1 MNTDVGTRRAVST
14 HKLFNNLCIVAN
26 TVRRY
31 KSTQQK
37 NGAPFLTMLR
47 LEFRKSIV
55 FRLNLEIALGMC
67 ANGAN
72 LGSLFADADV
82 TAVDALPDNV
92 LVL

>member
-1 MNTDVGTRRAVST
+1 
-14 HKLFNNLCIVAN
+14 
-26 TVRRY
+26 
-31 KSTQQK
+31 
-37 NGAPFLTMLR
+37 MLR
-47 LEFRKSIV
+47 FEFTKLIV
-55 FRLNLEIALGMC
+55 FRLYLEKALRMC

>member
-1 MNTDVGTRRAVST
+1 MNTDVGTRRTVSKQ
-14 HKLFNNLCIVAN
+14 KLHNNLCIVAN

-37 NGAPFLTMLR
+37 TEHRLITMLR
-47 LEFRKSIV
+47 LEIKKSIV

-72 LGSLFADADV
+72 LGSFFADADV

>member
-1 MNTDVGTRRAVST
+1 
-14 HKLFNNLCIVAN
+14 
-26 TVRRY
+26 
-31 KSTQQK
+31 
-37 NGAPFLTMLR
+37 MLR

-72 LGSLFADADV
+72 LRSFFADADV

-92 LVL
+92 FVL